1 MTRLGTGAPGGLGP
15 HADTVLAMLMSG
27 RSQPE
32 VATHLHI
39 SRHTCGHICHA
50 LRRAHGADTIALML
64 AALHEADKAALR
76 AEVVLLERTVA
87 RMAQGERRRGERR
100 IGPE

>member
-1 MTRLGTGAPGGLGP
+1 VGRHPEPPGPYAPEI
-15 HADTVLAMLMSG
+15 LALLLAG
-27 RSQPE
+27 QSQPQI
-32 VATHLHI
+32 AAALML
-39 SRHTCGHICHA
+39 SAHTLSHYVHR
-50 LRRAHGADTIALML
+50 LRRAHGAATVALML